1 MRRKIGVI
9 LVHNRSFIP
18 FFCNNLAL
26 FFDDIILI
34 LPLLCAGHF
43 KQRIVDRKMNKDNL
57 SYGQENQA

>member
-1 MRRKIGVI
+1 MI

-26 FFDDIILI
+26 FRDDIIL
-34 LPLLCAGHF
+34 LFLLVYAGHF
-43 KQRIVDRKMNKDNL
+43 KKRNIDRKMNKDIL